1 MADSYAVPFHFYHDS
16 KRCFIGIRKNI
27 TTLDLIEL
35 LFVAASLDFPDL
47 KKSEVSFVSAK
58 DNDPFVVGICFEATQ
73 IPEKYQEL
81 KFPIKIL

>member
-27 TTLDLIEL
+27 TTLDLIES
-35 LFVAASLDFPDL
+35 LFEAAKLDFPL
-47 KKSEVSFVSAK
+47 LERSQVIFVNAK
-58 DNDPFVVGICFEATQ
+58 DNDPFVVGICFEATK

-81 KFPIKIL
+81 KFSIKLL